1 MTHEE
6 DAIVFN
12 IRHYF
17 DADDVFG
24 ENAMQSVLS
33 DFSCQKNKDVEKFLK
48 EQAVSFTKKNQS
60 VTYVVLSK
68 NDLDIMGYFTLA
80 IKPLAVNLDD
90 FSKTTQKKIARI
102 SKIDKKTGE
111 YTFSAYLIAQL
122 GKNFEYHATDK
133 LTGKVLLDLAIKQIK
148 EIQYMAG
155 GVVYFL
161 EAENNPKLLKFYEE
175 NGFKRFATKNV
186 ERNDGEQH
194 ILVQLLKIL

>member
-17 DADDVFG
+17 DADGILGEDVV
-24 ENAMQSVLS
+24 QSVLS
-33 DFSCQKNKDVEKFLK
+33 DFYCYKNRDVESFLK
-48 EQAVSFTKKNQS
+48 EQAVNFTKKNQS

-68 NDLDIMGYFTLA
+68 QDLGIMGYFTLA
-80 IKPLAVNLDD
+80 IKPLTINLDD
-90 FSKTTQKKIARI
+90 FSKTVQKKIARV
-102 SKIDKKTGE
+102 SKIDKKIGE

-122 GKNFEYHATDK
+122 GKNFAYHDAEK
-133 LTGKVLLDLAIKQIK
+133 LTGKALLNLAVEQIK

-155 GVVYFL
+155 GMVYFL
-161 EAENNPKLLKFYEE
+161 EAENNPKLLKFYEDH
-175 NGFKRFATKNV
+175 GFKRFATKNV

-194 ILVQLLKIL
+194 TLVQLLKIL

>member
-17 DADDVFG
+17 DADGILGEDVVQ
-24 ENAMQSVLS
+24 NVLS
-33 DFSCQKNKDVEKFLK
+33 DFSCDKNRDVESFLK
-48 EQAVSFTKKNQS
+48 EQAVNFTKKNQS

-68 NDLDIMGYFTLA
+68 QDLDILGYFTLA
-80 IKPLAVNLDD
+80 IKPLTINLDD
-90 FSKTTQKKIARI
+90 FSKTIQKKIARV
-102 SKIDKKTGE
+102 SKVDKNTGE

-122 GKNFEYHATDK
+122 GKNFGYHEAGK
-133 LTGKVLLDLAIKQIK
+133 LTGKALLNLAVEQIK

-155 GVVYFL
+155 GMVYFL
-161 EAENNPKLLKFYEE
+161 EAENNPKLLKFYED

-186 ERNDGEQH
+186 ERYDGEQH
-194 ILVQLLKIL
+194 TLVQLLKIL